1 MTIQINSCLLK
12 VIGVFS
18 FDTRKDYK
26 RFINAGFDTMRVVDL
41 PTGYSD
47 KSRSIEE
54 TKKFYKDTYYSEFRE
69 LMFTSNQ
76 KSDREGLQQKSI
88 IKLFRYKTLNSK
100 FITKK
105 FDEQSKNLL
114 EFHLPYEINTQE
126 LFLFPDGVGIFS
138 ISFNLKDQDLEY
150 ASDLINQARS
160 FYSKIETNSNFN
172 ISFHQWISEE
182 ILCGIELVGENLKVD
197 EYSGSKFKIYS
208 VFDLPNLKDS
218 YNRDHLL
225 YEIGT
230 SSPIGTVSNNSRLK
244 PTKEYFDE
252 LMKNK
257 LGVFENYEGLALL
270 DSFTV
275 IGYENYAGLD
285 NSKYGHIPHH
295 QWNRA
300 YFSIYIFNLYVRY
313 NLFKFNAEF
322 LSNPV
327 KYRSKFQMFLNH
339 YNFTHISFNFLPNI
353 IFKKMREAMGIEFE
367 IEKFEKRLVNLAS
380 SIQEN
385 QEKRQAFLLT
395 LISVLSGWE
404 ASSHLLDQANSIKTW
419 LGWTNFTFYFA
430 LFLLIAS
437 LAVILMEYLFPI
449 HAQKFRKKTLRLWKK
464 LLKK

>member
-88 IKLFRYKTLNSK
+88 I
-100 FITKK
+100 
-105 FDEQSKNLL
+105 
-114 EFHLPYEINTQE
+114 
-126 LFLFPDGVGIFS
+126 
-138 ISFNLKDQDLEY
+138 
-150 ASDLINQARS
+150 
-160 FYSKIETNSNFN
+160 

-380 SIQEN
+380 S
-385 QEKRQAFLLT
+385 
-395 LISVLSGWE
+395 
-404 ASSHLLDQANSIKTW
+404 
-419 LGWTNFTFYFA
+419 
-430 LFLLIAS
+430 
-437 LAVILMEYLFPI
+437 M
-449 HAQKFRKKTLRLWKK
+449 
-464 LLKK
+464 